1 MKWSVRGDLPRVR
14 RVLCAICTLFAL
26 TPSVSGVETP
36 VGHLVLVGGGPTPA
50 AVFSRAL
57 ALSGG
62 RAAIVVVLPQTYPTD
77 SIADAAVTMW
87 RTFRP
92 REVVKVS
99 RTDPDAARAV
109 LERASLIWMP
119 GGYPSLLMHTIAGSP
134 IPDIIRER
142 FAAGVTIGGAS
153 AGAAAMSRTMI
164 ADESTP
170 DGNGINGPVTE
181 EGLGLWPEAIVSPHF
196 TERRRLGPLVAI
208 VHNHPTLVGVG
219 IDEGTAVVVSDGEFE
234 VLGLG
239 TVVIVDAQRQRT
251 RTLRAGMRFRYS
263 ASPGRGR

>member
-1 MKWSVRGDLPRVR
+1 MTWSGHGRRSCVRL
-14 RVLCAICTLFAL
+14 VLFAISAWLAL
-26 TPSVSGVETP
+26 TPNVSVAAP

-50 AVFSRAL
+50 EVFSRTL

-62 RAAIVVVLPQTYPTD
+62 RAAIVVVLPQTYPND
-77 SIADAAVTMW
+77 NISDAAVTMW
-87 RTFRP
+87 KTFGP
-92 REVVKVS
+92 REVVKMS
-99 RTDPDAARAV
+99 RTDPDAARAA

-119 GGYPSLLMHTIAGSP
+119 GGYPSLLMHTIAGTS
-134 IPDIIRER
+134 IPAIIRAR

-153 AGAAAMSRTMI
+153 AGAAAMSQTMI

-170 DGNGINGPVTE
+170 DGGGINGPSTE

-208 VHNHPTLVGVG
+208 AQNHPTLVGVG
-219 IDEGTAVVVSDGEFE
+219 IDEGTAVVVSHGEFD

-239 TVVIVDAQRQRT
+239 TVVIVDAQHPRT
-251 RTLRAGMRFRYS
+251 RTLRAGMRFRYN
-263 ASPGRGR
+263 ALPGGDQ